1 MNYID
6 ILLLLP
12 LLYGAYRGF
21 SKGLIIEIATLL
33 GLVMGVFVSIKYSVY
48 VENFLRDFLD
58 IASVYLSYIALAITF
73 LLVVILIY
81 LLGKLLTK
89 LVDVVSLGLANKLFG
104 TIMGILKAFLVVCV
118 LLLILHALD
127 DKFHFIAKQAKDKS
141 LLFYPFLN
149 FAEKLYNMIRY

>member
-48 VENFLRDFLD
+48 VEDFLRDFLD

-104 TIMGILKAFLVVCV
+104 TIMGILKAFLIVCV

>member
-33 GLVMGVFVSIKYSVY
+33 GLVMGVFASIKYSVY

-104 TIMGILKAFLVVCV
+104 TIMGILKAFLIVCV